1 MADELNVDSLIHRL
15 LEGIYS
21 FSYSINTYSNT
32 IAHKL

>member
-21 FSYSINTYSNT
+21 FSYSINTYSDPT
-32 IAHKL
+32 THKL